1 VVVHVDHSVVV
12 IVERHVLQNVVVIIV
27 NKHVPKHALVIA
39 LSNAETIVENLA
51 IISACRVQ
59 DVAIHV
65 MLNALVHAKMNVVK
79 IVKAIAQHLR

>member
-1 VVVHVDHSVVV
+1 MDHNAVV
-12 IVERHVLQNVVVIIV
+12 IVEQHVLQNVVVIIV

-39 LSNAETIVENLA
+39 PSNVETIVENLA

-65 MLNALVHAKMNVVK
+65 MLNALVRVKMNAVK
-79 IVKAIAQHLR
+79 IAKAIARHLR